1 MCQSKVDELF
11 LRFNG
16 IIDQIKNLLFSI
28 LSLLSPF
35 EVKTLLYFLGTLC
48 ISFGDCSDPS
58 CLPLQKISTSFQ
70 IMISKDSSK
79 TFKENANVFQDSK
92 VITAQFL
99 NYN

>member
-1 MCQSKVDELF
+1 MTSFVVVCQSKVDELF

-58 CLPLQKISTSFQ
+58 CH
-70 IMISKDSSK
+70 
-79 TFKENANVFQDSK
+79 TFPENKHIFP
-92 VITAQFL
+92 
-99 NYN
+99 NYDFKGLFKNF